1 VGGQSKL
8 NQNKLKIKN
17 MKTRLAKIVAGLAL
31 LGAAL
36 TAPAQ
41 NLFSFSG
48 GNGSPLSIT
57 LNYDVQYTVQPDV
70 NMQYGMGIAIPFA
83 YDTPQASYTLPC
95 DVLSGLTVT
104 DSSLGV
110 LSLSVLNAGVP
121 GLAPSPNN
129 TANLDYQTFYMFPNL
144 SDFSVIFQTGDVITI
159 GAGTAVT
166 SGNYAYA
173 PPTVN
178 DSSSFVLFDGMENML
193 TPITPAPEPST
204 LALAAVGGMGL
215 WQFRRRK

>member
-1 VGGQSKL
+1 
-8 NQNKLKIKN
+8 

-41 NLFSFSG
+41 NLFTFSG

-57 LNYDVQYTVQPDV
+57 LNY
-70 NMQYGMGIAIPFA
+70 MQYGMGIAIPFA